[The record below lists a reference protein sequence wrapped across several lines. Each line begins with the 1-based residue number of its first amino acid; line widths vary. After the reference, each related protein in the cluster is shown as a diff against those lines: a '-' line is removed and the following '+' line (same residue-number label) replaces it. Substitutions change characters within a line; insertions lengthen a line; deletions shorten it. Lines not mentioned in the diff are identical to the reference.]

1 MTIYTTIDP
10 ATQEAAEIAAQNKV
24 DQAGQEFEVSLVAID
39 PDNGHIKAMIGGD
52 DSNYDN
58 AQGNMATGEGTGG
71 RQPGSSF
78 KTFTLATAIE
88 KGIDPQTIIDA
99 GATMEVPG
107 SADVSNFGHYD
118 YGMCTISKAFAVS
131 SNTAFTRL
139 ILSVGVDSVID
150 MARRLGIDS
159 DLPAISA

>member
-1 MTIYTTIDP
+1 
-10 ATQEAAEIAAQNKV
+10 
-24 DQAGQEFEVSLVAID
+24 
-39 PDNGHIKAMIGGD
+39 MIGGD

-118 YGMCTISKAFAVS
+118 YGMCTISKAFAV
-131 SNTAFTRL
+131 
-139 ILSVGVDSVID
+139 
-150 MARRLGIDS
+150 
-159 DLPAISA
+159 